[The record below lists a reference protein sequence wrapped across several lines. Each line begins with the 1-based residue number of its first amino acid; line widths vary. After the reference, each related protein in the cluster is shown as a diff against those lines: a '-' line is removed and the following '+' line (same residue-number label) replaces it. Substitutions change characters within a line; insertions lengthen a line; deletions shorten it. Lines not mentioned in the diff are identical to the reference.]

1 MKPADPKDRNPPSV
15 GVVYRSIGEFTCAF
29 SNNESVLALL
39 IEILLRSD
47 RAGAILVFGT
57 LNTTRARIDLLRRLA
72 RARLVREP
80 ELLKETEGLLPAF
93 ENATRFRNDIL
104 HAMYVYDINE
114 KTIVETQAMR
124 IDERRATVSYGKS
137 RPMDGARIAAIGR
150 EVEKLNTWNRS
161 MWTHISKIT
170 AAIETKMSVGES
182 EPANV
187 VGEGH
192 DLRS

>member
-1 MKPADPKDRNPPSV
+1 
-15 GVVYRSIGEFTCAF
+15 
-29 SNNESVLALL
+29 
-39 IEILLRSD
+39 
-47 RAGAILVFGT
+47 
-57 LNTTRARIDLLRRLA
+57 
-72 RARLVREP
+72 
-80 ELLKETEGLLPAF
+80 
-93 ENATRFRNDIL
+93 
-104 HAMYVYDINE
+104 MYVYDINE

-124 IDERRATVSYGKS
+124 IGERRAAGSYGKS